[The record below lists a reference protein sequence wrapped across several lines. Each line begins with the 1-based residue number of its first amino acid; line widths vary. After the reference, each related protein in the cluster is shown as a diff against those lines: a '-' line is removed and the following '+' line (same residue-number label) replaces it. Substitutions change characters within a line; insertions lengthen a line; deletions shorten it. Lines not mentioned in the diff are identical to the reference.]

1 MDCGTLGFPV
11 LHSLLE
17 FAQTHVHWVGDAIFT
32 ISPSVAPF
40 FSHPPY
46 LGFGPPSFSTLLTT
60 GQGTQRMCSRH
71 ISRLATSLAWQL
83 GDITLARLPPP
94 SMGGWGGQEQPKIS
108 LCLHHHPHRTRA
120 HLSSQPCSPILCQA
134 HGRAQ
139 VTPQG
144 CPGAGIPMGPKDRAP
159 LPRVGGPAPH
169 PPTPPH
175 STPLHPTTAL
185 PLALAST

>member
-1 MDCGTLGFPV
+1 MSAISTSLVSLSHLGSQGLCCCCSVAQSCPTLCDPMDCSTLGFPV

-40 FSHPPY
+40 FSRPPY

-60 GQGTQRMCSRH
+60 GQSTQRMCSRH

-94 SMGGWGGQEQPKIS
+94 SMGGGAKNNQK
-108 LCLHHHPHRTRA
+108 
-120 HLSSQPCSPILCQA
+120 SPSASII
-134 HGRAQ
+134 
-139 VTPQG
+139 T
-144 CPGAGIPMGPKDRAP
+144 
-159 LPRVGGPAPH
+159 
-169 PPTPPH
+169 PTPH
-175 STPLHPTTAL
+175 AHISA
-185 PLALAST
+185 ASHAPQSSAKPVGEHR